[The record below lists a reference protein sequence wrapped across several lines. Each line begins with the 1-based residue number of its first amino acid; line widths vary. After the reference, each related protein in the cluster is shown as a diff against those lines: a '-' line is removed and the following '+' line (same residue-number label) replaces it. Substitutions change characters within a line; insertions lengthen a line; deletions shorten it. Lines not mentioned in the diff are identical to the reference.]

1 MCCFLKAS
9 RCGIMRPMT
18 AFSSSG
24 HGGKPHHE
32 TTAQDDD
39 AWCLFHV
46 FSFRERDR
54 ISLYTGQFLLTKEL
68 FIPKNCLFLSVDFPK
83 DDTPDRTGARIPK
96 GNHLQATEGLRRWC
110 MSGRQPGRTK
120 LDPDVH
126 GFDVGGHGCQGP
138 ALPRKRLSVLAVSC
152 ASRSFSRTVWSD
164 MCHVAPEFRPRIEN
178 QPCPAI
184 PPYRDQPL
192 TVSHLRDTTAPAT
205 SSLISGTRLTTDEFG
220 AWIRKTAAEGAT
232 VRLFT

>member
-24 HGGKPHHE
+24 HGGNPHHE

-120 LDPDVH
+120 LAPDVH
-126 GFDVGGHGCQGP
+126 GFDAGGTAVRAPHCPENGFPFWRYP
-138 ALPRKRLSVLAVSC
+138 AP
-152 ASRSFSRTVWSD
+152 
-164 MCHVAPEFRPRIEN
+164 VAAFPGQCGQI
-178 QPCPAI
+178 CV
-184 PPYRDQPL
+184 
-192 TVSHLRDTTAPAT
+192 T
-205 SSLISGTRLTTDEFG
+205 
-220 AWIRKTAAEGAT
+220 
-232 VRLFT
+232 